1 MVAFDA
7 DILIKLFGHRASA
20 SDKKKL
26 AYLVKTLEE
35 TSERVLIPTPALAE
49 YLALAGASA
58 SAMLDELRKHAVF
71 YIAPFDQKAAVECA
85 LALDRDRSAGDK
97 RGGAAGTWA
106 KIKFDHQ
113 IVAIA
118 KVNGVR
124 QIYTEDGAV
133 QRLAKRAGIP
143 ALGAADVQ
151 LPDSEKQVPL
161 FDDNGDGKGA

>member
-1 MVAFDA
+1 
-7 DILIKLFGHRASA
+7 
-20 SDKKKL
+20 
-26 AYLVKTLEE
+26 
-35 TSERVLIPTPALAE
+35 
-49 YLALAGASA
+49 
-58 SAMLDELRKHAVF
+58 MLDELRKHAVF
-71 YIAPFDQKAAVECA
+71 YMAPFDQKAAVECA

-124 QIYTEDGAV
+124 QIYTEDSTV

-143 ALGAADVQ
+143 ALGAADIQ

-161 FDDNGDGKGA
+161 FDDNGDGKGS